1 MKIHCGK
8 FNISNNNDIYDKDDK
23 NRKNGN
29 NGNSIDKIVYNS
41 YPNSK

>member
-8 FNISNNNDIYDKDDK
+8 FNISNDKDDK

-29 NGNSIDKIVYNS
+29 NDNSIDKFVYNS